1 MTVLPQPGQVSKQP
15 PQALIKCPVMMSASI
30 GLQLTWDLPHSKQ
43 LLAER
48 PKKRKKKG
56 EYTVTG
62 FLIYSLCFSLLLT
75 PFLTFYY
82 SQIITTK
89 TQIWINYYLISL
101 LFSLHLPLIPPP
113 LLLLLAGCQQVKKW
127 LGTSEGETITHGAGC
142 IDIRSS
148 VLLCDLR
155 AMCF

>member
-1 MTVLPQPGQVSKQP
+1 M
-15 PQALIKCPVMMSASI
+15 KCPVMMSASI
-30 GLQLTWDLPHSKQ
+30 GLQLTWDLPHTIQ
-43 LLAER
+43 LREKER
-48 PKKRKKKG
+48 
-56 EYTVTG
+56 
-62 FLIYSLCFSLLLT
+62 SLCFSLILIS
-75 PFLTFYY
+75 FLTFYY

-89 TQIWINYYLISL
+89 TQIWIHSYLISL

-127 LGTSEGETITHGAGC
+127 LGNSEGETITHGAGC